1 MDKTMLK
8 KNKTKKYKQ
17 IKAGI
22 KSKAGYSHTAYI
34 CTYYGC
40 RCQSNLFKYKQRNR
54 V

>member
-40 RCQSNLFKYKQRNR
+40 RCQSNLFKCKQRNR